1 MKLTVPNIEIKDNE
15 GFSSDK
21 DIFSRKDF
29 GERLA
34 SLVEQS
40 QGGLVLAL
48 DAQWGEGKSTFI
60 RMWRGHIG
68 HVRDKKIKSIYFDAF
83 ENDYQKDPFLALAA
97 EIYELTKDKSKE
109 KREEFEKKASNAVK
123 SMVRGA
129 LKIGVRAASGGI
141 LDGTCVDSAEQDI
154 STLLSDQVDLIISDR
169 LKNTTKDK
177 LAISQFREYLEEFAS
192 NEKEPIVF
200 IIDELDRCRPDFAL
214 ELIEQIKHLFSV
226 NGITFLLVLNR
237 TQLEESIRARYGNK
251 VGATLYL
258 QKFVTLWL
266 SLPRKSDQYKDHGA
280 EYVKHAINSMLVDDE
295 QFQNFDSVELLIEIV
310 KSTKPSFREIEHIL
324 SHFSLIHNMDNSSRF
339 FPSYQ
344 MMIAFISYLKASKP
358 DLITRITNSDI
369 SANDLISLSKI
380 SATLNGVEFMHIDYL
395 FKIITFDLGSDDVR
409 TKMLDQKEIVND
421 AFGRDQKN
429 IMITVCGWLTEMHL
443 N

>member
-1 MKLTVPNIEIKDNE
+1 MKLVVPNIEIKDNE
-15 GFSSDK
+15 GFSPEK
-21 DIFSRKDF
+21 DIFSRKEF

-34 SLVEQS
+34 NLVEQS
-40 QGGLVLAL
+40 HGNLVLAL

-68 HVRDKKIKSIYFDAF
+68 YKRDKKIKSIYFDAF

-109 KREEFEKKASNAVK
+109 QREEFEKKASNAVK

-129 LKIGVRAASGGI
+129 LKIGVRTATGGI
-141 LDGTCVDSAEQDI
+141 LDGTFVGSAEQDV
-154 STLLSDQVDLIISDR
+154 SNLLSDQVDMLISDR
-169 LKNTTKDK
+169 LKNTAKDK

-192 NEKEPIVF
+192 GEDEPIVF

-237 TQLEESIRARYGNK
+237 TQLEESIRSRYGNK

-258 QKFVTLWL
+258 QKFVNLWL
-266 SLPRKSDQYKDHGA
+266 SLSRKSDQYNDHGA
-280 EYVKHAINSMLVDDE
+280 GYVRRAINSMLVDDE
-295 QFQNFDSVELLIEIV
+295 KFKNNEAIELLIEIV
-310 KSTKPSFREIEHIL
+310 KSTKPSFREIEKIL
-324 SHFSLIHNMDNSSRF
+324 SYFSLIQNMDKSSTF
-339 FPSYQ
+339 YSDYQ
-344 MMIAFISYLKASKP
+344 MMIAFICYLKASKP
-358 DLITRITNSDI
+358 ELVTRIASSDI
-369 SANDLISLSKI
+369 SASDLISLSKI
-380 SATLNGVEFMHIDYL
+380 ASTLSGAELWYVDYL
-395 FKIITFDLGSDDVR
+395 FKIITFDLGTDDVR
-409 TKMLDQKEIVND
+409 REMLDKKEIANGD
-421 AFGRDQKN
+421 FGRGHKN
-429 IMITVCGWLTEMHL
+429 IMITVCDWLTEMRL

>member
-1 MKLTVPNIEIKDNE
+1 MKLTVPNVAIKDDE

-21 DIFSRKDF
+21 DIFSRKEF

-34 SLVEQS
+34 NLIEQS
-40 QGGLVLAL
+40 HGNLVLAL

-60 RMWRGHIG
+60 QMWRGHIG
-68 HVRDKKIKSIYFDAF
+68 HVRDNKIKSIYFDAF

-109 KREEFEKKASNAVK
+109 KRKEFEKKASNAVK

-141 LDGTCVDSAEQDI
+141 LDGTLVDSAEQDI

-169 LKNTTKDK
+169 LKNTAKDK

-192 NEKEPIVF
+192 TEEEPIVF

-237 TQLEESIRARYGNK
+237 TQLEESIRSRYGNK

-258 QKFVTLWL
+258 QKFVNLWL

-280 EYVKHAINSMLVDDE
+280 QYVRHALNSMLVDDE
-295 QFQNFDSVELLIEIV
+295 QFQNDESIELLIEIV
-310 KSTKPSFREIEHIL
+310 KSTKPSFREIEQIL
-324 SHFSLIHNMDNSSRF
+324 SYFALIQNMDNNSRF
-339 FPSYQ
+339 YSSHQ
-344 MMIAFISYLKASKP
+344 MMVAFICYLKASKP
-358 DLITRITNSDI
+358 ELITRITNGDI
-369 SANDLISLSKI
+369 RADELIEHSKI
-380 SATLNGVEFMHIDYL
+380 YAILNGEELRYVDYL
-395 FKIITFDLGSDDVR
+395 FKMITFDLGTDDVR
-409 TKMLDQKEIVND
+409 KKMLDQKEIVND
-421 AFGRDQKN
+421 AFGRDQRN
-429 IMITVCGWLTEMHL
+429 IMIKVCGWLTEMHL